1 MAPFTFSPIFFVVL
15 ALFYAAIS
23 VESMAVPAIFAF
35 GDSLAD
41 VGNNNYL
48 NVPISDKS
56 NFPHNGID
64 FPGQVP
70 TGRFS
75 NGFNT
80 IDFIAMNLGFKKS
93 PPPYLSIKNVGE
105 MLGGVSFA
113 SAGSGILQTTGNG
126 TLDMAT
132 QVNYFEK
139 TKHDLSTKFGET
151 IVDVHL
157 TKSLF
162 YFVTA
167 NNDIFASYS
176 ATGAAN
182 TTENAQFIKN
192 LVDEFLGHLTK
203 LHKLGARKFA
213 ITGTGRLGCVPYL
226 RSRNPMGGCIEALN
240 QLSEQFNAVAEPR
253 IKQLSCQLAGFKY
266 SYFKSTIAMAIITAV
281 PDKYGFKELTSACCG
296 GGKFN
301 GEAQCTPNATYCS
314 NRNQHMFWDW
324 FHPTQSLYFLT
335 AQFQLFGAMNLVAPI
350 NLKQLVVQS

>member
-1 MAPFTFSPIFFVVL
+1 MAPFTFSLIPFVVL
-15 ALFYAAIS
+15 SLSWAIT
-23 VESMAVPAIFAF
+23 VESTVVPAIFVF

-48 NVPISDKS
+48 NVPISSKS
-56 NFPHNGID
+56 NYPHNGID

-80 IDFIAMNLGFKKS
+80 IDYIAMKLGFKES
-93 PPPYLSIKNVGE
+93 PPPYLSIKNVTE
-105 MLGGVSFA
+105 TLRRGVNFA

-132 QVNYFEK
+132 QLKYFAK
-139 TKHDLSTKFGET
+139 TKHELTELLGAKV
-151 IVDVHL
+151 VDDCL
-157 TKSLF
+157 AIALF

-167 NNDIFASYS
+167 NNDMFAYYS

-182 TTENAQFIKN
+182 STENARFISN
-192 LVDEFLGHLTK
+192 LVDEFLGHLK
-203 LHKLGARKFA
+203 MIYNLGARKFA
-213 ITGTGRLGCVPYL
+213 ITGTFPLGCAPYL
-226 RSRNPMGGCIEALN
+226 RNLNPTGGCIDALN

-266 SYFKSTIAMAIITAV
+266 SYYNSITATAKISAV
-281 PDKYGFKELTSACCG
+281 PHKYGFKELTSACCG
-296 GGKFN
+296 AGRFN
-301 GEAQCTPNATYCS
+301 GEAQCTSNATYCS
-314 NRNQHMFWDW
+314 NRNQYMFWDW
-324 FHPTQSLYFLT
+324 FHPTQSLYYLT
-335 AQFQLFGAMNLVAPI
+335 AKFQLDGSVKLVTPI

>member
-1 MAPFTFSPIFFVVL
+1 MAPFTLSPIFFVVL

-23 VESMAVPAIFAF
+23 VESNVVPAIFAF

-48 NVPISDKS
+48 NVPINDKS
-56 NFPHNGID
+56 NFPHYGID
-64 FPGQVP
+64 FLGQVP

-80 IDFIAMNLGFKKS
+80 IDFIAKNLGFQKS
-93 PPPYLSIKNVGE
+93 PPPYLSIKNVGD

-113 SAGSGILQTTGNG
+113 SAGSGILQTTVIENLSLLNYHFRMLFIIILIFHILLGQG
-126 TLDMAT
+126 KGILDMAT

-139 TKHDLSTKFGET
+139 TKHDLATKLGELV
-151 IVDVHL
+151 VDIHL

-167 NNDIFASYS
+167 NNDIFAYYV

-182 TTENAQFIKN
+182 STENAQFIEN

-213 ITGTGRLGCVPYL
+213 ITGTGPLGCVPFI
-226 RSRNPMGGCIEALN
+226 RSLTPTGGCFDALN
-240 QLSEQFNAVAEPR
+240 QLSVQFNAVAESR
-253 IKQLSCQLAGFKY
+253 IKQLSGQLAGFQY
-266 SYFKSTIAMAIITAV
+266 SYFKSNIATAMITAV
-281 PDKYGFKELTSACCG
+281 LDKF
-296 GGKFN
+296 GKIFVIKIIKLI
-301 GEAQCTPNATYCS
+301 Y
-314 NRNQHMFWDW
+314 R
-324 FHPTQSLYFLT
+324 SLS
-335 AQFQLFGAMNLVAPI
+335 
-350 NLKQLVVQS
+350 VV